1 MTKSTSRRLLL
12 AAVEQSYGTFE
23 TVAGT
28 DAILC
33 SNLDCQPLDAGL
45 IDRELVLPYFGN
57 RPKIVGQRVGMVTF
71 DVELAGSGTAGTA
84 PRWGRLLRAC
94 GFGETVVGASPGPA
108 SVTYAPAMV
117 NVVGLSFDFNN
128 DGNRH
133 RLEGC
138 RGNATFNLSA
148 GEIPKISFEFFGEY
162 VAAGT
167 EAQIAPTFANQ
178 AIPVIASSANTTN
191 VNVLGLS
198 ACMQSFSLNLGN
210 EIPLRQLMGCA
221 QQYPITNRLPSGEV
235 VIEAPTIDT
244 GVGQKD
250 YFAQAISQATGA
262 ISWQHGQ
269 TAGNI
274 VTLTMNQCN
283 IDSPT
288 YSDSDGIQ
296 MLTVPY
302 MAQATAANNEM
313 SLVLT

>member
-1 MTKSTSRRLLL
+1 MTKSTHRRLLL
-12 AAVEQSYGTFE
+12 AAVEQTYGTFE
-23 TVAGT
+23 SVAAT
-28 DAILC
+28 DAILV

-45 IDRELVLPYFGN
+45 IDRELVLPYFGQ
-57 RPKIVGQRVGMVTF
+57 RPMIPGQRVGTVTF

-108 SVTYAPAMV
+108 SVTYAPAMTNIKGV
-117 NVVGLSFDFNN
+117 SFDFNN

-133 RLEGC
+133 RLKGC
-138 RGNATFNLSA
+138 RGTATFNLGV
-148 GEIPKISFEFFGEY
+148 GEIPRISFEFFGEY
-162 VAAGT
+162 VAAGV
-167 EAQIAPTFANQ
+167 EAQLTPTFADQ
-178 AIPVIASSANTTN
+178 AVPVVVSSANTTA
-191 VNVLGLS
+191 VSVLGLS

-210 EIPLRQLMGCA
+210 EIPLRQLAGCS

-235 VIEAPTIDT
+235 VIEAPVI
-244 GVGQKD
+244 GSGSGEKD
-250 YFAQAISQATGA
+250 YFAQVLSQTTGS

-274 VTLTMNQCN
+274 VTLTMGQCN
-283 IDSPT
+283 IDNPT